1 MADDLTPP
9 TTQEQTQSTGIIQS
23 QLTPGQ
29 TMESPTVYQPQPYEA
44 SQNEL
49 VSAQVSRL
57 LGENSKYLQ
66 QNRTQAQ
73 QAAHARG
80 LGNTAM
86 AAGWGQEAAIKSA
99 LPIAQQDAGY
109 FQSRGLEDQKGIIS
123 SHLQQQ
129 QGAIESALQN
139 QGTQDTAYLY
149 GQQAGYESQLQ
160 QQAAEQQSA
169 LQAQIDQAK
178 SVLQSEAATQAE
190 KLQAQTDLA
199 AAERQQAEIVAEK
212 DLLLTDIASQEKQQQ
227 ATIAANKELQAQQ
240 DAAYMERLQVEISA
254 RSDLQAE
261 QNAAEALRQEV
272 EVAAQQ
278 KLAELEF
285 DRETQVQLTESMG
298 TLSQQFQ
305 RETAEILTNP
315 DFKTAADRNK
325 ALQSSAKAYQD
336 SVNLMASLSGVKVT
350 WPTNFTTNTQTTSQA
365 GTTTGTGTT
374 TTTDPKAPV
383 MTEYQIR
390 MANLNRTVTKD
401 SVPPA
406 GYKVVPHRFGLSTYY
421 TFEKA

>member
-1 MADDLTPP
+1 MATTDLAPP
-9 TTQEQTQSTGIIQS
+9 TQEPLTQPAPVQPDQGIIQS
-23 QLTPGQ
+23 QTTPAQQPAAAPGI
-29 TMESPTVYQPQPYEA
+29 YQPQPYEA

-109 FQSRGLEDQKGIIS
+109 YQERGLEDQKGIIS
-123 SHLQQQ
+123 SHLQKQ
-129 QGAIESALQN
+129 QGDI
-139 QGTQDTAYLY
+139 
-149 GQQAGYESQLQ
+149 
-160 QQAAEQQSA
+160 
-169 LQAQIDQAK
+169 
-178 SVLQSEAATQAE
+178 
-190 KLQAQTDLA
+190 
-199 AAERQQAEIVAEK
+199 EK
-212 DLLLTDIASQEKQQQ
+212 DLLTTDIASQKEQQQ
-227 ATIAANKELQAQQ
+227 VGIAANKALQAQQ
-240 DAAYMERLQVEISA
+240 DTAYMERLQVEISA

-278 KLAELEF
+278 KLAALEF
-285 DRETQVQLTESMG
+285 DRETQVQLTDSLG
-298 TLSQQFQ
+298 TLAQQYQ

-336 SVNLMASLSGVKVT
+336 SVNLMASLAGVEVT
-350 WPTNFTTNTQTTSQA
+350 WPENFTTNTQTTAVSPTVNPQA
-365 GTTTGTGTT
+365 RSGFDAGLGGAVGAIRKWGGGIAQGTQFLQGS
-374 TTTDPKAPV
+374 
-383 MTEYQIR
+383 
-390 MANLNRTVTKD
+390 RT
-401 SVPPA
+401 
-406 GYKVVPHRFGLSTYY
+406 
-421 TFEKA
+421 

>member
-1 MADDLTPP
+1 MATTDLAPP
-9 TTQEQTQSTGIIQS
+9 TTQDQLTQPATVQPEQGIIES
-23 QLTPGQ
+23 QATPAQ
-29 TMESPTVYQPQPYEA
+29 TAPVPGIYQPQPYEA

-109 FQSRGLEDQKGIIS
+109 YQNRGLEDQKGIIS
-123 SHLQQQ
+123 SHLQKQK
-129 QGAIESALQN
+129 G
-139 QGTQDTAYLY
+139 D
-149 GQQAGYESQLQ
+149 
-160 QQAAEQQSA
+160 
-169 LQAQIDQAK
+169 ID
-178 SVLQSEAATQAE
+178 
-190 KLQAQTDLA
+190 
-199 AAERQQAEIVAEK
+199 K
-212 DLLLTDIASQEKQQQ
+212 DLLATDIASQEKQQQ
-227 ATIAANKELQAQQ
+227 VGIAANKALQAQQ
-240 DAAYMERLQVEISA
+240 DTAYMERLQVEISA

-261 QNAAEALRQEV
+261 QNAAEALRQKV
-272 EVAAQQ
+272 EIAAQQ

-285 DRETQVQLTESMG
+285 DRETQVQLTDSLG

-350 WPTNFTTNTQTTSQA
+350 WPTNFTTNTQTTSST

-374 TTTDPKAPV
+374 ATTGTKVPV
-383 MTEYQIR
+383 MTPYQIT
-390 MANLNRTVTKD
+390 MANLNGTVTKD

-406 GYKVVPHRFGLSTYY
+406 GYKVVHHRSGISSYY
-421 TFEKA
+421 KFEKI